1 MRANDFIT
9 ELRSHA
15 AQNPK
20 IPVSQ
25 QVMTEDADAG
35 STSSPTIAVSFE
47 QQGKLPTE
55 MIRRQ
60 TGYTNQLSK
69 GGAVNVKKSK

>member
-1 MRANDFIT
+1 MKSTEFI
-9 ELRSHA
+9 
-15 AQNPK
+15 K
-20 IPVSQ
+20 IIK
-25 QVMTEDADAG
+25 EDASAG

-55 MIRRQ
+55 MIKRQ
-60 TGYTNQLSK
+60 KGYTNQLSK